1 MSLAQIV
8 LTTNKTTSNVGD
20 YVRKIG
26 QGERGQVL
34 PVIVVDATGTPYDL
48 SDKKIVFSESK
59 DSGKYVVDDGKDSRS
74 GKFTLLIPKMA
85 SSLILC
91 KNKFIQS
98 LGLLGLIS

>member
-34 PVIVVDATGTPYDL
+34 PVVVTDANGEAYD
-48 SDKKIVFSESK
+48 
-59 DSGKYVVDDGKDSRS
+59 
-74 GKFTLLIPKMA
+74 
-85 SSLILC
+85 
-91 KNKFIQS
+91 
-98 LGLLGLIS
+98 

>member
-1 MSLAQIV
+1 MSLGQIT
-8 LTTNKTTSNVGD
+8 LTTNKTVSNVGD

-26 QGERGQVL
+26 QDERGQVL

-48 SDKKIVFSESK
+48 SDKNSFSESK

-74 GKFTLLIPKMA
+74 GKFTLTDAKMV
-85 SSLILC
+85 SFLTHY
-91 KNKFIQS
+91 KNKFIQN